1 MYMDTECA
9 IELPSFSVYNG
20 NMLRAFGN
28 QLMIL
33 LRSILSR
40 TSWLLTYLQIKIW
53 NIYILTRSFFYSF
66 CEQIHFNFANLY
78 MTYQQTNEAII
89 LFKTVKIP
97 SRVDKF
103 DTRCPLKQLRILIR
117 YQVLIF
123 YWHTFGL

>member
-20 NMLRAFGN
+20 NMLRAFG
-28 QLMIL
+28 
-33 LRSILSR
+33 ILSR

-103 DTRCPLKQLRILIR
+103 DTRCPISNLG
-117 YQVLIF
+117 F
-123 YWHTFGL
+123 